1 MSNILLFSRCMG
13 SGGTEKI
20 ILQLANAY
28 RSAGHRVYVL
38 AEDGPAAKKLP
49 ELGVELFPIPDME
62 SKSLKV
68 VSEIMSTL
76 RRILVEK
83 DIDVV
88 HTHHRMAAF
97 YARLLRPFHKFVFLN
112 DIHYQFSDKRLL
124 TRFAMGKAVN
134 IAVGEAVRKNL
145 TENYGLTGVRVIYNA
160 VETPKRPDQEDPAM
174 ARLHEQGRFVVVN
187 IGRVAPG
194 KGFASFVRAA
204 ALLKDKPISFV
215 IVGDGAEMGQ
225 TRALAK
231 ELDAPVTFLGYRL
244 DVAELI
250 FQSDLAVLSSE
261 SEGLP
266 MVPLEV
272 FSAGKTI
279 VATAVPGTMDVVL
292 DGENGMLVPV
302 GEPEAIAKAVRRLY
316 DDRELLHTLEAGAR
330 KTFAEQFSIQV
341 FRQKYLALLEEV
353 TK

>member
-1 MSNILLFSRCMG
+1 MENILLLTRNMG
-13 SGGTEKI
+13 AGGTETVVY
-20 ILQLANAY
+20 LLAKAY
-28 RSAGHRVYVL
+28 REAGHRVYVC
-38 AEDGPAAKKLP
+38 ASDGVTAKKLP
-49 ELGVELFPIPDME
+49 ALGVEFIPIADMQDKSAIGRIFPV
-62 SKSLKV
+62 L
-68 VSEIMSTL
+68 L
-76 RRILVEK
+76 RILREK
-83 DIDVV
+83 QITVV
-88 HTHHRMAAF
+88 HTHHRMAAC

-124 TRFAMGKAVN
+124 TRFSMGKAVN

-145 TENYGLTGVRVIYNA
+145 TENYGLTGVRVIHNA
-160 VETPKRPDQEDPAM
+160 VETPARPDREDPVM
-174 ARLHEQGRFVVVN
+174 GRLHEQGRFIVVN

-204 ALLKDKPISFV
+204 ALVKDKPISFV
-215 IVGDGAEMGQ
+215 IVGDGEEMGKM
-225 TRALAK
+225 RALAQ
-231 ELDAPVTFLGYRL
+231 ELDAPVTFLGYRS
-244 DVAELI
+244 DVAALI

-279 VATAVPGTMDVVL
+279 VATAVPGTMEVVR
-292 DGENGMLVPV
+292 DGENGLLVPV
-302 GEPEAIAKAVRRLY
+302 GAPEAIAQAVRSLY
-316 DDRELLHTLEAGAR
+316 DDRALLHTLEAGAR
-330 KTFAEQFSIQV
+330 KTFAEKFSIQV